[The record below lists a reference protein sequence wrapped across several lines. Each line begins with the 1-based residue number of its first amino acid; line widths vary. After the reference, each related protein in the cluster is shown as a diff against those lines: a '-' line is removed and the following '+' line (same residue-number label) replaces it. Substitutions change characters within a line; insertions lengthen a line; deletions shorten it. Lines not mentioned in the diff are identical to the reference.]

1 MSARRGNNAPQGA
14 PVGLPLL
21 ALRLS
26 ERAPGA
32 KSASVEIGGC
42 LLTFSK
48 SGKLVVKLNDSPETE
63 TLNPFTYLRHEG
75 VIQGLLDFAN
85 PRSWATNLSLKGLQ
99 SDDDV
104 DFAKYVMLEEKFTT
118 INDAEKSKRVEIIRI
133 AKSDASVTNL
143 KQTIVVPAEGKD
155 EVWMVVDSWHISRV
169 RREVDKIVANVI
181 RLSAPFD
188 DLTGWFE
195 KVSKKIRDVKESS
208 EFDVLQRALLYI
220 KRKSL
225 SPLTLGFLRDDG
237 KLDERVGKPKPVG
250 VWAGELL
257 SQPTD
262 GEWLYAHDLFLQNPK
277 EEEEWWNRAQFLDVG
292 FVSLQGA
299 PLLGVPP
306 ASEVTRAVLGR
317 YITANE
323 DCFDS
328 KKAVLSRVK
337 MDRTLSKEQKCAVRN
352 LLHRRRT
359 FVIKDALYRYR
370 TFLSRPHVNVIL
382 KNPMNGYSQIMLES
396 VDVRDCP
403 VVLLRLVPR
412 SKDWPTTTDLEAE
425 AIQISKGIV
434 SEKER
439 EQQIAYR
446 ELITSAAKPGSPDK
460 FTEGAKLVIALEE
473 LAIRDGENNV
483 LQNALKSH
491 RPGVAE
497 EYCELAQHFKRM
509 YAVNISENVLIFL
522 LVLMLEDQTPY
533 AGWMTRKIEAVM
545 HRLRINEE
553 QYEKIVSGVVAA
565 KTAFFFG
572 EGLLE
577 AWEEGFGP
585 TTLIR
590 GLSYS
595 FTWSYISPG
604 GNLEFFGHSLVENA
618 PDILAL
624 GPLFGATKFG
634 LSMLEHA
641 KHGLDKI
648 ADLQRAAAATSTESK
663 VLTPEDVVAVFKY
676 LMEIYMKPWNAP
688 LSGSELTTGEL
699 DEAYGEYTFDSTPL
713 GVPSSEGG
721 NSVQLIMSRPGDRE
735 IEGVTN
741 VVYDM
746 KAKKLR
752 INGRPNDGK
761 TFQYEYYAEFVD
773 ERDAENAHEIYPPP
787 KISASEAFEITDSS
801 KGVYTFKIS
810 NGVLEISNG
819 VGTFKA
825 SLLLFF
831 DIKKAL
837 GKEERLKIIQ
847 SFVAEDCYHV
857 SGTERDSRLG
867 VAMRVALLA
876 VVVRAMELAACSDS
890 THTKTILKCLLRGE
904 DHLPDFES
912 CVLNTKAGP
921 AISEVSRKFCARR

>member
-1 MSARRGNNAPQGA
+1 M
-14 PVGLPLL
+14 L

-48 SGKLVVKLNDSPETE
+48 SGKLVVNDSAETE
-63 TLNPFTYLRHEG
+63 TLNPFTYLTQEG
-75 VIQGLLDFAN
+75 VTQGLLKFSDIRRLAMV
-85 PRSWATNLSLKGLQ
+85 PSWRGRRST
-99 SDDDV
+99 DDE
-104 DFAKYVMLEEKFTT
+104 DFAKYVMLKEKFTT
-118 INDAEKSKRVEIIRI
+118 IKDAEESGRVETIRR
-133 AKSDASVTNL
+133 AKSDASVTGFADL
-143 KQTIVVPAEGKD
+143 PQTIVVPAKGKD
-155 EVWMVVDSWHISRV
+155 VVWMVVDSWHISRV
-169 RREVDKIVANVI
+169 RREVDHIVANVI
-181 RLSAPFD
+181 TLSAPFE
-188 DLTGWFE
+188 DLTNWFIE
-195 KVSKKIRDVKESS
+195 VNKKIRDVSESQLGLI
-208 EFDVLQRALLYI
+208 EKALLYI

-225 SPLTLGFLRDDG
+225 SPLTLGFLKDDG
-237 KLDERVGKPKPVG
+237 RVDKRAGKRDEPVG

-257 SQPTD
+257 SQPTN
-262 GEWLYAHDLFLQNPK
+262 GEWVYAHDLMLQNPK
-277 EEEEWWNRAQFLDVG
+277 DEEWWNRAEFLDVG
-292 FVSLQGA
+292 FVSLKGA
-299 PLLGVPP
+299 PLLGVPQ
-306 ASEVTRAVLGR
+306 ASEVTRAVLER
-317 YITANE
+317 YITAHEN
-323 DCFDS
+323 CFDS

-337 MDRTLSKEQKCAVRN
+337 MDRTLSEEQKFAVSS

-370 TFLSRPHVNVIL
+370 MFLYSPHVNVIL

-403 VVLLRLVPR
+403 VVLLRLVPQ
-412 SKDWPTTTDLEAE
+412 SKDSNKWPTTTDLEAE
-425 AIQISKGIV
+425 AIEISKGIE
-434 SEKER
+434 SEEEQ

-446 ELITSAAKPGSPDK
+446 KLITAAGKPGSRDT

-533 AGWMTRKIEAVM
+533 AGWMTRKIEALM
-545 HRLRINEE
+545 HRLRLNEQ

-577 AWEEGFGP
+577 AWEEGLGP

-641 KHGLDKI
+641 KHGFDTL
-648 ADLQRAAAATSTESK
+648 ADLKRAAAATSTESK

-676 LMEIYMKPWNAP
+676 LMKIYMKPWNAP
-688 LSGSELTTGEL
+688 LSGSELTTGDL

-713 GVPSSEGG
+713 GVPSIKGG
-721 NSVQLIMSRPGDRE
+721 NSVPLIMSRPGDRE
-735 IEGVTN
+735 IKGVTN

-746 KAKKLR
+746 VAKKFR
-752 INGRPNDGK
+752 INGRDGK
-761 TFQYEYYAEFVD
+761 AFEYEYYAEFVH
-773 ERDAENAHEIYPPP
+773 EGDAKKAHEDKFPPP
-787 KISASEAFEITDSS
+787 KTSASEAFGIS
-801 KGVYTFKIS
+801 KVVYTFKIS
-810 NGVLEISNG
+810 NGVLEISKG
-819 VGTFKA
+819 VDTFKA
-825 SLLLFF
+825 PLLFF
-831 DIKKAL
+831 FDIEKAL
-837 GKEERLKIIQ
+837 GREERLKIIQ

-890 THTKTILKCLLRGE
+890 THTKTILECLLRGE

-912 CVLNTKAGP
+912 CVLNTKAGL